1 MPAGWAAASSYLYSV
16 RSQAG
21 KDEALRLSGGSRL
34 AKQFGQSQAAT
45 FTGKYAVAA
54 QPTSLLADLIGEG
67 MAGVFKQVPIYQ
79 VCQRQ

>member
-1 MPAGWAAASSYLYSV
+1 MAVFLFMIEQSIALALSILPLALGGAGF
-16 RSQAG
+16 
-21 KDEALRLSGGSRL
+21 L

-67 MAGVFKQVPIYQ
+67 MAGAFKQVPIYQ